1 MDDSTQYAL
10 GYEKGREDG
19 RNITAEIE
27 ARYAESCEKYK
38 AEIAELVK
46 KQQELEDQLRA
57 YRADYVQLRTIKE
70 TIRVL
75 TGREFLF

>member
-1 MDDSTQYAL
+1 MDKSTQYDL

-38 AEIAELVK
+38 AEIAVPIVMIGMQESK
-46 KQQELEDQLRA
+46 K
-57 YRADYVQLRTIKE
+57 
-70 TIRVL
+70 
-75 TGREFLF
+75 REFKNIRSQNLERKRIIGLSG